1 MRRTVIALALAAVV
15 AGGGPAWAQ
24 RYEALTSDSERLQQ
38 LVDEIRDLI
47 DEVERAR
54 AADARFV
61 RDVRAV
67 LGRYDNPWRVPLV
80 AEDFRDGDFTR
91 NPAWAV
97 HGGEYFVSLRDG
109 LHSRADAS
117 RLALTPPR
125 PRRTQE
131 SPRDTAADILG
142 RIISEALRED
152 EEDAAG
158 ATAPAARPPPP
169 AARINLP
176 LRLTG
181 AFELAAEFKAADPR
195 AALELAVYRG
205 AADAD
210 GYRVVLTP
218 GTGIDLV
225 RQLGRD
231 VEILQSFP
239 DTGLLARGRTH
250 TIQWTRGADGL
261 IVLRLDGV
269 AVVQVAD
276 RPFFDTFDGFSLG
289 NRGGEY
295 VLRSLTINGTAAR
308 R

>member
-152 EEDAAG
+152 EEDDRRRQRHGSIFRCVLQVLSNWPRSSKPPIRGPLSNSPSTVAPRTPMDTASSSPRALESTSYGNWAATSRFFK
-158 ATAPAARPPPP
+158 ASRIPAFSR
-169 AARINLP
+169 
-176 LRLTG
+176 
-181 AFELAAEFKAADPR
+181 AAER
-195 AALELAVYRG
+195 TRSSGRG
-205 AADAD
+205 
-210 GYRVVLTP
+210 VP
-218 GTGIDLV
+218 
-225 RQLGRD
+225 
-231 VEILQSFP
+231 
-239 DTGLLARGRTH
+239 
-250 TIQWTRGADGL
+250 
-261 IVLRLDGV
+261 
-269 AVVQVAD
+269 
-276 RPFFDTFDGFSLG
+276 
-289 NRGGEY
+289 
-295 VLRSLTINGTAAR
+295 TA
-308 R
+308 